1 MVAAFFYASDIDKIG
16 VWCYN
21 SLEETNKPCLAYI
34 VIMADLSRYKEN
46 NSIEAKKATGGLPRS
61 VWETY
66 SAFANTTGG
75 VILLGVAE
83 RKDKT
88 LYAVDL
94 PDPQRLIAQFLDGLN
109 DKGKVSVNLLS
120 ARDVCI
126 EEEDGREIVVIHVP
140 QAAKSQ
146 RPVYVGGDPF
156 TGTYY
161 RKGEADLR
169 CTKKTVERM
178 LKEAK
183 L

>member
-1 MVAAFFYASDIDKIG
+1 MM
-16 VWCYN
+16 
-21 SLEETNKPCLAYI
+21 TN
-34 VIMADLSRYKEN
+34 LSKYKEN

-61 VWETY
+61 IWETY

-94 PDPQRLIAQFLDGLN
+94 PDPQRLVAQFLDGLTDCN
-109 DKGKVSVNLLS
+109 KVSVNLLS
-120 ARDVCI
+120 ACDVRI
-126 EEEDGREIVVIHVP
+126 EQVDGKEIVVISVP

-146 RPVYVGGDPF
+146 RPVYVGSDPF

-169 CTKKTVERM
+169 CTKQTVERM
-178 LKEAK
+178 LKEAQ